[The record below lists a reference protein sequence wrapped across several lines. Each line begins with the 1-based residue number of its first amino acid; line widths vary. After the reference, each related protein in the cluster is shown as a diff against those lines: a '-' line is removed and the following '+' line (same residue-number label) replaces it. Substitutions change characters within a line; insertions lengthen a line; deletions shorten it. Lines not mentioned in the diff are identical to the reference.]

1 MKRSLIAS
9 FVALSLVAGPAIAA
23 TSTTAPAPKAAK
35 ADKKAQKRAVKTAQ
49 KAALSTQKA
58 AKKTN

>member
-23 TSTTAPAPKAAK
+23 TTAKVPATNAAQVKKSARHSRVSGAKMTKAAAKTAP
-35 ADKKAQKRAVKTAQ
+35 KK
-49 KAALSTQKA
+49 S
-58 AKKTN
+58 N